1 MPEKTT
7 YSGQPQQLR
16 LGIDAVIFDDQE
28 RVLLHRRDDNGD
40 WGLPG
45 GGVEVGETLSAAVT
59 REVR

>member
-16 LGIDAVIFDDQE
+16 LGIDAVIFDDQG

-40 WGLPG
+40 WGCR
-45 GGVEVGETLSAAVT
+45 VVAWRSAK
-59 REVR
+59 RCPPP